1 MRLTDQ
7 QTRTIREIA
16 RQLAGEGCRVRV
28 FGSRLVD
35 AMRGGDIDLLLEMP
49 DRVDN
54 PAVLSAQLSARIS
67 RAMGDRKVDVVIL
80 APNLRHLPIHDIAL
94 AEGKIL

>member
-7 QTRTIREIA
+7 QIRSIREFS
-16 RQLAGEGCRVRV
+16 RQVAGEHCRIRL
-28 FGSRLVD
+28 FGSRLDD
-35 AMRGGDIDLLLEMP
+35 AALGGDIDLLLEMP
-49 DRVDN
+49 DPVNN
-54 PAVLSAQLSARIS
+54 PAVLAAQLSARIS
-67 RAMGDRKVDVVIL
+67 RAMGGRKVDVIIL